1 MLSGVELM
9 TIFESVYEDYVRV
22 ILQPDAIVVHKN
34 NDQVARKWH
43 SNEVEVY
50 AYTYSTRYS

>member
-1 MLSGVELM
+1 M